1 MIIKCDKHKPI
12 DIGGYYKLQINYKI
26 MINNINI
33 NRPQVFSVL
42 GALTALSLFLT
53 PVTVSAVTTIYTD
66 EVQFEIAVEELGLEV
81 TNEGFEDDDF
91 WGISRVTLSDRV
103 ADISVTNNGF
113 TWTSNVSSQPIATGD
128 GPLRSENYGFFALPH
143 GNTIP
148 ESIWVP
154 EPQEDG
160 FIISSDITMHAVG
173 GWFVTNTYGAK
184 ISFILDGNQTIDF
197 DDEST
202 LDYFHK
208 FYGIISTEGFT
219 EIEVHEDEGTT
230 EDYKYIYADDFTMAA
245 GTIASVTPVDTVN
258 TNAASANTAD
268 APDEFTRVINEL
280 NAHAIRIGD
289 VEELEIIMAILSEV
303 DIESLTTTGINTV
316 NDGEQVTFDGSTFD
330 GNDIEVVYTAFDV
343 EELGTYEG
351 EIADED
357 DYTWYGAQDDSFLV
371 EVVLAK

>member
-1 MIIKCDKHKPI
+1 MT
-12 DIGGYYKLQINYKI
+12 NT
-26 MINNINI
+26 INI
-33 NRPQVFSVL
+33 NRLQVIGVL
-42 GALTALSLFLT
+42 GVLTAFSFFIT
-53 PVTVSAVTTIYTD
+53 PAEVSAAVTIYTD
-66 EVQFEIAVEELGLEV
+66 EVQFESAVEELGLEV
-81 TNEGFEDDDF
+81 TKEGFEEDDF
-91 WGISRVTLSDRV
+91 WGISRVTLSDRE
-103 ADISVTNNGF
+103 ADMSVTNNGF
-113 TWTSNVSSQPIATGD
+113 TWNSNVSSQPIATGD
-128 GPLRSENYGFFALPH
+128 GPLRTGNYGFFALPH

-160 FIISSDITMHAVG
+160 FIISSDMTMHAVG
-173 GWFVTNTYGAK
+173 GWFETNTYGAK
-184 ISFILDGNQTIDF
+184 ITFILDGDQAIDF
-197 DDEST
+197 DGEST

-208 FYGIISTEGFT
+208 FYGVISTVGFT
-219 EIEVHEDEGTT
+219 EIEVQETEGTT
-230 EDYKYIYADDFTMAA
+230 EDYKYIFADDFTMAT

-258 TNAASANTAD
+258 TDAVSSENIAN
-268 APDEFTRVINEL
+268 APDEFTRVKNEL

-289 VEELEIIMAILSEV
+289 AEELEIIMAILSEV
-303 DIESLTTTGINTV
+303 DIESLTATGINIV